1 MGGVTVGGLVVLLL
15 VGLVV
20 VAVVVVVVVVVVLG
34 GVLGEREGEGVWES
48 RGMVGMIV
56 IMIMG

>member
-20 VAVVVVVVVVVVLG
+20 VAVVVVVVVVLG